1 MARSKYIIE
10 ERKRLNHV
18 LARIDFESKKLAK
31 KKTSDP
37 DFLEQ
42 YEALNLLRIKAK
54 TINSRIENFG
64 HEKGLIADFYGK
76 ISNQ

>member
-54 TINSRIENFG
+54 TIKSRIENFG
-64 HEKGLIADFYGK
+64 QEKGLTADFYGK